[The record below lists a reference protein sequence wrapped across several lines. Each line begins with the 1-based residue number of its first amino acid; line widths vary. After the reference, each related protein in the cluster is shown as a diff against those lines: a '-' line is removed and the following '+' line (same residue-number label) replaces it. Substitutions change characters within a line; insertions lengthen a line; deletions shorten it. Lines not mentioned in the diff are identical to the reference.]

1 MSNLKRLEER
11 ILFEP
16 TAQSQG
22 FRAPTAPDLI
32 TPLRQ
37 SQQAKLE
44 EQRAHA
50 EARQSEMRRQGEFLK
65 YQEIAEEYK
74 LKGLLS
80 LTEAGKSLLQ
90 EGYKAYEKSEDAA
103 GAAAF
108 YNAIDERKAAV
119 ARYQNNEAQLSALDT
134 GAEQIALDAQKNG
147 ASNSVVRRYQD
158 LWGRRKRAFANAAIK
173 YSTAN
178 YESHLTTRL
187 MDDDQI
193 RLPDG
198 SVIAL
203 NDPNKTD
210 AQHALVMQHLRE
222 EWMQITGLGQM
233 DSDQVAAEAFP
244 SFGQVEA
251 KLNQRFARDSADN
264 QSIQI
269 QAEETELLDTNLK
282 NGNPYALSHYLNRI
296 ATTTRNGKQI
306 GFAGAWRTLRETL
319 VARAGDGEDVVPL
332 IEQMQ
337 ALPIPNDKKGR
348 TYGDLYTKTQFN
360 KIIDEIDNAE
370 VREFNQSQAKAE
382 IQTKDLIQEWQQSVG
397 EQFTNEQ
404 LNEFEDRLKSFRAQH
419 GLYGPIREL
428 EALKK
433 DTVFNFDAAERA
445 DQVAHL
451 QVLRQQGLLKVAIV
465 NTYPEEVAQQFR
477 SYAQQ
482 QEKEHE
488 VSVKP
493 VLKNV
498 EQAVKGL
505 DGIRLIG
512 GQEMSGRAGMVANH
526 YKKVVTIRTQ
536 SILQANP
543 GMGVDQAAEQ
553 AYKEFELQL
562 QRDTTDPN
570 HPFFLSNDPNKGFG
584 FINYNKP
591 KTTGAVTVKINS
603 ELNRINSVASAMPGS
618 YLDSPGLF
626 GSKEEFEGWA
636 TNYGQPG
643 WRFPTKIAR
652 WAAYHDK
659 SPLEIMNRQMIAHDL
674 PPLPNVEQILE
685 QRKQVSPEY
694 RRLLDKL
701 FMGTATSNQFN
712 RLTGGPVPVRSTI
725 ASVVPS
731 SMAARFRSAIISQES
746 GGSYTILGQ
755 YVPGQGRAI
764 GIGQVMPANV
774 GPWTKKYVGRA
785 MSPNEFRY
793 NPAAQDKVLN
803 GVFNDML
810 TNNLSAGYSEEEAV
824 RRAAAEWYGGPG
836 AVEHWNNPGYKGAF
850 ANHPNMQQYTRSI
863 WRKYSGSK

>member
-1 MSNLKRLEER
+1 M
-11 ILFEP
+11 
-16 TAQSQG
+16 
-22 FRAPTAPDLI
+22 
-32 TPLRQ
+32 
-37 SQQAKLE
+37 
-44 EQRAHA
+44 
-50 EARQSEMRRQGEFLK
+50 
-65 YQEIAEEYK
+65 
-74 LKGLLS
+74 
-80 LTEAGKSLLQ
+80 
-90 EGYKAYEKSEDAA
+90 
-103 GAAAF
+103 
-108 YNAIDERKAAV
+108 V
-119 ARYQNNEAQLSALDT
+119 
-134 GAEQIALDAQKNG
+134 
-147 ASNSVVRRYQD
+147 
-158 LWGRRKRAFANAAIK
+158 
-173 YSTAN
+173 
-178 YESHLTTRL
+178 
-187 MDDDQI
+187 
-193 RLPDG
+193 
-198 SVIAL
+198 
-203 NDPNKTD
+203 
-210 AQHALVMQHLRE
+210 
-222 EWMQITGLGQM
+222 
-233 DSDQVAAEAFP
+233 
-244 SFGQVEA
+244 
-251 KLNQRFARDSADN
+251 
-264 QSIQI
+264 
-269 QAEETELLDTNLK
+269 
-282 NGNPYALSHYLNRI
+282 
-296 ATTTRNGKQI
+296 
-306 GFAGAWRTLRETL
+306 
-319 VARAGDGEDVVPL
+319 
-332 IEQMQ
+332 EQMQ

-397 EQFTNEQ
+397 EQFTDEQ

-445 DQVAHL
+445 DQVARL
-451 QVLRQQGLLKVAIV
+451 QVLQEQGRLTVAIV
-465 NTYPEEVAQQFR
+465 NTYPEEIARQFR
-477 SYAQQ
+477 SIAQQ
-482 QEKEHE
+482 QENQHTS
-488 VSVKP
+488 SVKP
-493 VLKNV
+493 KFKHI

-512 GQEMSGRAGMVANH
+512 GQEMSGRAGMIADH
-526 YKKVVTIRTQ
+526 YKEVFRLRTQ
-536 SILQANP
+536 AILRGNPSPDINQAT
-543 GMGVDQAAEQ
+543 EQ
-553 AYKEFELQL
+553 AYKEFEIQL
-562 QRDTTDPN
+562 QQDTTNPE
-570 HPFFLSNDPNKGFG
+570 HPFFLSTNANKGFG

-591 KTTGAVTVKINS
+591 ESTRGLTIKTNG
-603 ELNRINSVASAMPGS
+603 ELNHINSVAKAMPGS

-626 GSKEEFEGWA
+626 GSKADFEGWA
-636 TNYGQPG
+636 QNYGQPG

-652 WAAYHDK
+652 WAAYHEK

-685 QRKQVSPEY
+685 QRKQLSPEY

-701 FMGTATSNQFN
+701 FMGTATTNQFN
-712 RLTGGPVPVRSTI
+712 RLTGAPVPVRSTI

-803 GVFNDML
+803 GMFNDML
-810 TNNLSAGYSEEEAV
+810 TNNLAAGYSEEEAV

>member
-22 FRAPTAPDLI
+22 FRAPSAPDLI

-37 SQQAKLE
+37 SQQAKLD
-44 EQRAHA
+44 EQRAQA

-108 YNAIDERKAAV
+108 YNTIDERNAAV

-178 YESHLTTRL
+178 YETHLSSRL

-193 RLPDG
+193 RLPDN
-198 SVIAL
+198 SVITL

-222 EWMQITGLGQM
+222 EWMQITGIGQM

-269 QAEETELLDTNLK
+269 QAEETELLDTNLS

-319 VARAGDGEDVVPL
+319 VARAAEGEDVGPL
-332 IEQMQ
+332 IAQLQ
-337 ALPIPNDKKGR
+337 ALPVPGDKKSR
-348 TYGDLYTKTQFN
+348 TYGDLYNKTQFN
-360 KIIDEIDNAE
+360 KIIDEVDSAA
-370 VREFNQSQAKAE
+370 VRDFNQEQAQSE
-382 IQTKDLIQEWQQSVG
+382 IVTNNLIQQWMEEVG
-397 EQFTNEQ
+397 NEYTDEQI
-404 LNEFEDRLKSFRAQH
+404 LALEDKLKTMRASS
-419 GLYGPIREL
+419 GLYGPIRQL
-428 EALKK
+428 DKLKN
-433 DTVFNFDAAERA
+433 DASFNLSAAERA
-445 DQVAHL
+445 EQVAEL
-451 QVLRQQGLLKVAIV
+451 QLKQEQGLLKVNEV
-465 NTYPEEVAQQFR
+465 NTYPEEVAKQFR
-477 SYAQQ
+477 NYAVQ
-482 QEKEHE
+482 QENAHNT
-488 VSVKP
+488 SVKP
-493 VLKNV
+493 VLKQV

-505 DGIRLIG
+505 DGVKLIG
-512 GQEMSGRAGMVANH
+512 GQEMSGRAGMIAEH
-526 YKKVVTIRTQ
+526 YKRVLTIRTQ
-536 SILQANP
+536 AILRADP
-543 GMGVDQAAEQ
+543 TMDIYKASEQ

-562 QRDTTDPN
+562 QKDTTDKS
-570 HPFFLSNDPNKGFG
+570 HPFYLDQDPEGGFNG
-584 FINYNKP
+584 FENYNKA
-591 KTTGAVTVKINS
+591 KTTGGVTVQINN
-603 ELNRINSVASAMPGS
+603 ELNRINSAAKTKPST
-618 YLDSPGLF
+618 YLDTAGLF
-626 GSKEEFEGWA
+626 GSKADFEGWA
-636 TNYGQPG
+636 ANYGQPG
-643 WRFPTKIAR
+643 WRVPTTIAR

-685 QRKQVSPEY
+685 QRKQVTPEY
-694 RRLLDKL
+694 RRMLDKL
-701 FMGTATSNQFN
+701 FSGTASMNQYN
-712 RLTGGPVPVRSTI
+712 RLTGGPVPVRSSI
-725 ASVVPS
+725 ASAVPS
-731 SMAARFRSAIISQES
+731 SQVSRFRRAIISQES
-746 GGSYTILGQ
+746 GGSYTIVNPDSG
-755 YVPGQGRAI
+755 AI
-764 GIGQVMPANV
+764 GVGQVMPYNV
-774 GPWTKKYVGRA
+774 GPWTRKYYGRA
-785 MSPNEFRY
+785 LSPQAFRF
-793 NPAAQDKVLN
+793 NPAAQDAVIN
-803 GVFNDML
+803 GRFSDML
-810 TNNLSAGYSEEEAV
+810 DQQFKAGYQGEEAI
-824 RRAAAEWYGGPG
+824 RRAASEWYSGQPNL
-836 AVEHWNNPGYKGAF
+836 WNNTNPQYSNGRRYPSIAE
-850 ANHPNMQQYTRSI
+850 YTRSI
-863 WRKYSGSK
+863 WRKYNGLK